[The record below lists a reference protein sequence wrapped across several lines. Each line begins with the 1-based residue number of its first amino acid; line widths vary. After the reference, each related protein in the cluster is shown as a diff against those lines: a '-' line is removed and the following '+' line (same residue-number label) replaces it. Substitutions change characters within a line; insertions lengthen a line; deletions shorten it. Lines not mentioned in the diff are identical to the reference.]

1 MSTSRVALPRECSS
15 RSYSQ
20 MLQAFTSSRS
30 LTHGKAIHGRL
41 MRSGFDADAYL
52 WNCLLRLYSQCGC
65 LEAARSLFDEMPH
78 RDDVSWTT
86 LMSAYACTDRAEESF
101 RLFCE
106 MLTDGARPN
115 AFALASCLKSCS
127 VGGDLDFGQQL
138 HGVVVKMQPFC
149 DLFVGS
155 SLVDLYAK
163 CERMDLAE
171 KVFFNL
177 PEKDAFCWTTILGG
191 YISVGENMTAFKIFC
206 QLMQTGETI
215 SEFTLPTVIKCCG
228 GLDDVR
234 RGLSVHCFVIKS
246 GLEQDGFLS
255 SSLVDMYSKYGL
267 AMEAHKVFIRTI
279 DPDIVVWSA
288 IISCFTQLG
297 LSTEAVELFRIMER
311 VGAKANHRTLA
322 SVASAASELG
332 DLALCA
338 SLHAYILKNGFETR
352 IEVGNA
358 ILNMYMKNG
367 AVGDGCVMFDTMSDH
382 DTVSWNCLL
391 SGFHSGNSCDKGL
404 RIFRNMLTKNIA
416 PNSYTYIS
424 VLRSCTSLR
433 DSGCG
438 SQVHAHILK
447 NDLAGDSFI
456 GRAMVDMYA
465 SSGNLENASLIFSRL
480 IERDVFSCT
489 LIITGYTNTD
499 QGEKAIDIFRQM
511 LREGIQP
518 NEFTISSCLR
528 ACSDLATLAS
538 GRQFHAHVI
547 KRGLIGSYV
556 SCNLVDMY
564 SKSGCLMDAESAFSE
579 STSHDLV
586 SWNALICGYSLHG
599 YVWKAIESFKQMI
612 EEGERPDGVTFIG
625 VLSACSHAGLLNEG
639 MMYFDSMH
647 HIYGI
652 TPTIEHQRCLI
663 DILGKASKF
672 DEVEQCINQMGLSSD
687 ALVWQ
692 TVLGACRTHGNVEFA
707 EKVANKLC
715 KLDPSMDSNYILM
728 SNIYAVA
735 GRWTDVTRTRQTM
748 ASRGVKK
755 EPGCSWIEVNDQI
768 HVFLSQDHPD

>member
-1 MSTSRVALPRECSS
+1 
-15 RSYSQ
+15 

-30 LTHGKAIHGRL
+30 LTYGKAIHSRL
-41 MRSGFDADAYL
+41 LRFEFDADVYL

-65 LEAARSLFDEMPH
+65 LEVARSLFDEMPR

-86 LMSAYACTDRAEESF
+86 LMAAYACTDHAEESL

-106 MLTDGARPN
+106 IVTDGARLN

-127 VGGDLDFGQQL
+127 VCGDLDFGQQL

-155 SLVDLYAK
+155 SLVYLYAK

-171 KVFFNL
+171 NVFFSL
-177 PEKDAFCWTTILGG
+177 PEKDAFCWNTVLGG
-191 YISVGENMTAFKIFC
+191 YVFVGENMRAFKIFC
-206 QLMQTGETI
+206 QLMQEGETI

-255 SSLVDMYSKYGL
+255 SSLVDMYSNYGL

-297 LSTEAVELFRIMER
+297 MSTEAVELFRTMESI
-311 VGAKANHRTLA
+311 GAKANHRTLA

-367 AVGDGCVMFDTMSDH
+367 AVGDGCMMFDTMLDH

-404 RIFRNMLTKNIA
+404 RIFRRMLTKNII

-433 DSGCG
+433 DSSCGC
-438 SQVHAHILK
+438 QVHAHILK

-480 IERDVFSCT
+480 IEKDVFSCT
-489 LIITGYTNTD
+489 LIITGCTNTD
-499 QGEKAIDIFRQM
+499 QGEKAIDFFRQM
-511 LREGIQP
+511 LQEGIQP

-528 ACSDLATLAS
+528 ACSDLAALAS

-564 SKSGCLMDAESAFSE
+564 AKSGCLMDAESAFSE

-586 SWNALICGYSLHG
+586 SWNTLICGYSLHG
-599 YVWKAIESFKQMI
+599 YVWKALESFKQMI
-612 EEGERPDGVTFIG
+612 EEGGRPDGVTFIG

-652 TPTIEHQRCLI
+652 TPTIEHHRCLI

-687 ALVWQ
+687 ASVWQ

-715 KLDPSMDSNYILM
+715 ELDPSMDSSYILM

-735 GRWTDVTRTRQTM
+735 GRWADVTRTRQVM

-755 EPGCSWIEVNDQI
+755 EPGCSWIEVNGQI
-768 HVFLSQDHPD
+768 HVFLAQDRPD